1 MTEET
6 LQPLPIPVPSIDN
19 QAFWEACNRGE
30 LVIQHCPRCDV
41 LRHPPRPMCPGCRGR
56 GLGWKKVSGL
66 GTVYSYT
73 VTHQAIHPSLRG
85 RVPWTVIMVDLDEG
99 VRMISHIVDCPAEDV
114 RIGMRVEVVFEE
126 VEAGVTLPYFCP
138 AAD

>member
-1 MTEET
+1 MTEES

-30 LVIQHCPRCDV
+30 LVIQHCSRCDV
-41 LRHPPRPMCPGCRGR
+41 LRHPPRPMCPSCRSKE
-56 GLGWKKVSGL
+56 LGWKKVSGL

-99 VRMISHIVDCPAEDV
+99 VRMISHIVDCSAEDV
-114 RIGMRVEVVFEE
+114 HIGMRVQVVFEE
-126 VEAGVTLPYFCP
+126 VDAGITLPYFRP
-138 AAD
+138 IVD

>member
-19 QAFWEACNRGE
+19 RVFWEACNRGE
-30 LVIQHCPRCDV
+30 LVIQHCPKCDA
-41 LRHPPRPMCPGCRGR
+41 LRHPPRPMCPGCRSKE
-56 GLGWKKVSGL
+56 LGWKKVSGL

-114 RIGMRVEVVFEE
+114 RIRMRVEVVFEE
-126 VEAGVTLPYFCP
+126 VEAGVTLPYFRP

>member
-41 LRHPPRPMCPGCRGR
+41 LRHPPRPMCPGCRSKE
-56 GLGWKKVSGL
+56 LGWKKVSGL

-99 VRMISHIVDCPAEDV
+99 VRMISHIVDCNAEEV
-114 RIGMRVEVVFEE
+114 HIGMRVQVVFEE
-126 VEAGVTLPYFCP
+126 AEAGITLPYFRP
-138 AAD
+138 ATH

>member
-1 MTEET
+1 
-6 LQPLPIPVPSIDN
+6 
-19 QAFWEACNRGE
+19 
-30 LVIQHCPRCDV
+30 
-41 LRHPPRPMCPGCRGR
+41 MCPGCRGR

-73 VTHQAIHPSLRG
+73 VTHQAIHPSLRD

-126 VEAGVTLPYFCP
+126 VEAGVTLPYFRP

>member
-41 LRHPPRPMCPGCRGR
+41 LRHPPRPMCPGCRSKE
-56 GLGWKKVSGL
+56 LGWKKVSGL

-114 RIGMRVEVVFEE
+114 RIRMRVEVVFEE
-126 VEAGVTLPYFCP
+126 VEAGVTLPYFRP

>member
-1 MTEET
+1 
-6 LQPLPIPVPSIDN
+6 
-19 QAFWEACNRGE
+19 
-30 LVIQHCPRCDV
+30 
-41 LRHPPRPMCPGCRGR
+41 MCPGCRSKE
-56 GLGWKKVSGL
+56 LGWKKVSGL

-85 RVPWTVIMVDLDEG
+85 RVPWTVIIVDLDEG
-99 VRMISHIVDCPAEDV
+99 VRMISHIVDCHAEDV

-126 VEAGVTLPYFCP
+126 VEAGVTLPYFRP

>member
-41 LRHPPRPMCPGCRGR
+41 LRHPPRPMCPGCRSKE
-56 GLGWKKVSGL
+56 LGWKKVSGL

-99 VRMISHIVDCPAEDV
+99 VRMISHIVDCSAEDV

-126 VEAGVTLPYFCP
+126 VEAGVTLPYFRP

>member
-19 QAFWEACNRGE
+19 HAFWDACNRGE
-30 LVIQHCPRCDV
+30 LVIQHCSRCDV
-41 LRHPPRPMCPGCRGR
+41 LRHPPRPMCPGCRGKE
-56 GLGWKKVSGL
+56 LGWKKVSGV

-99 VRMISHIVDCPAEDV
+99 VRMISHIVDCFAEDV

-126 VEAGVTLPYFCP
+126 VEAGVTLPYFRP

>member
-30 LVIQHCPRCDV
+30 VVIQHCARCDV
-41 LRHPPRPMCPGCRGR
+41 LRHPPRPMCPGCRSKE
-56 GLGWKKVSGL
+56 LGWKKVSGL

-99 VRMISHIVDCPAEDV
+99 VRMISHIVDCNAGDV
-114 RIGMRVEVVFEE
+114 HIGMRVQVIFEE
-126 VEAGVTLPYFCP
+126 VEAGVTLPYFRP
-138 AAD
+138 AID

>member
-1 MTEET
+1 M
-6 LQPLPIPVPSIDN
+6 
-19 QAFWEACNRGE
+19 
-30 LVIQHCPRCDV
+30 
-41 LRHPPRPMCPGCRGR
+41 
-56 GLGWKKVSGL
+56 GWKKVSGL

-99 VRMISHIVDCPAEDV
+99 VRMISHVVDCPAEDV

-126 VEAGVTLPYFCP
+126 VEAGVTLPYFRP